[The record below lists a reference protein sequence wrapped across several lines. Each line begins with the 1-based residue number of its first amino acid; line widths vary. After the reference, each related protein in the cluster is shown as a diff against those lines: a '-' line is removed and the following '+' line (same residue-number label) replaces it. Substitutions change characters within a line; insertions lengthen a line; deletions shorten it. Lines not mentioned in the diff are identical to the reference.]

1 MKGGKRAK
9 GKSTE
14 KAEVQERLDDIARRA
29 ALVLSDEQ
37 DCGTRCSPSS
47 SKKRG
52 TMAEKAEDELLL
64 KRDESETDEKRGT
77 TAISQPRIL
86 KNGTLRS
93 YQMVGLQWLVEL
105 YRTGRCGIL
114 ADEMGLGKTV
124 QAIAMIAYL
133 TEHNIAAG
141 EKTLIVAPKSVN
153 GNWYLI
159 PSPCL
164 GAQVHAFFSIA
175 LVSHENPFLWQAQ
188 RIRKV
193 APIAARDT
201 RRRR

>member
-1 MKGGKRAK
+1 M
-9 GKSTE
+9 STD
-14 KAEVQERLDDIARRA
+14 KAEVPERLNDIVRRA

-37 DCGTRCSPSS
+37 ERGTRCMPSS

-64 KRDESETDEKRGT
+64 KQGESETDQKRT
-77 TAISQPRIL
+77 SAISQPRLL

-93 YQMVGLQWLVEL
+93 YQMAGLQWLVEL
-105 YRTGRCGIL
+105 YKSGRCGIL

-133 TEHNIAAG
+133 TEHNVAAG
-141 EKTLIVAPKSVN
+141 EKSLIVAPKSVN

-164 GAQVHAFFSIA
+164 G
-175 LVSHENPFLWQAQ
+175 
-188 RIRKV
+188 
-193 APIAARDT
+193 
-201 RRRR
+201 